1 MRFVAIIPARYNSSR
16 FPGKPLAQINGKTMI
31 QRVYEQASK
40 ADYLDDVIVAT
51 NDKRIFDHVRSFGG
65 KVFMTDS
72 KHASGTDR
80 CNEVVQKLLKKG
92 LEYDVVVNIQ
102 GDEPYIDP
110 QQINLLTQAF
120 IKSETKIATLIMQ
133 IKDAELIT
141 NQNVVKVVKQKN
153 GKALYFSR
161 LPIPFVRG
169 ESAVE
174 NFEKTEYFK
183 HLGIYAYKS
192 NILAKIC
199 ELPKS
204 KLEEAESLE
213 QLRWLENG
221 FHIQTILTDLESIAI
236 DTPEDLLKLTNI
248 S

>member
-133 IKDAELIT
+133 IKDAELIN

>member
-1 MRFVAIIPARYNSSR
+1 MRFVAIIPARYDSSR

-133 IKDAELIT
+133 IKDAELIN